1 MWALVKEFSG
11 FLAAR
16 KKWWLMPIV
25 AGLILLAGL
34 IIFTESAIVAP
45 FIYALF

>member
-1 MWALVKEFSG
+1 MWDLIRDFSG

-16 KKWWLMPIV
+16 KRWWLMPIV
-25 AGLILLAGL
+25 FGLVLLAGL
-34 IIFTESAIVAP
+34 ILFTESAIVAP